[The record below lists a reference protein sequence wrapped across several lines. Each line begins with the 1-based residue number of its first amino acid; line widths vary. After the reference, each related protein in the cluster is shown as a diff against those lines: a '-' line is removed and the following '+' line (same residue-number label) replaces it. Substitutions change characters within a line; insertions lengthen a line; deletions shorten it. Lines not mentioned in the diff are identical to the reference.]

1 MGQSS
6 HGGLAD
12 RVTGI
17 ERMRSLV
24 QPAAVWIGVAGGL
37 VHIALTAPASLP
49 ADPPGGVE
57 AIAQLVP
64 PSSTEV
70 ALECRRASARRCD
83 VDEAVGP
90 GAAIAAAAR

>member
-1 MGQSS
+1 MFCVTLFGMGQSS

-24 QPAAVWIGVAGGL
+24 QPAALWIGVAGAL

-49 ADPPGGVE
+49 AAPPGAVE
-57 AIAQLVP
+57 ANAPLVP
-64 PSSTEV
+64 PSS
-70 ALECRRASARRCD
+70 SD
-83 VDEAVGP
+83 VDDAVGP
-90 GAAIAAAAR
+90 GAAIAASAR